1 VSPDVILAEQD
12 WTHRQRLHRDRVRPW
27 VEPRQH
33 RRTVG
38 VKHPTDDFL
47 FEYYPYSVSKLLSW
61 HPGHGVVLAGD
72 AAAFLTHP
80 AYVRTPQG
88 VTTTASWLGPKRGR
102 LDLAI
107 SILAGAQGREPMTG
121 CFALHEWAMVYGL
134 HQDEVRHHDYPLRVS
149 PDVVRHTVDA
159 VGLRCTH
166 IDAFRFF
173 TAEAAPLNSI
183 TPTRATQSAM
193 DQPGCLHAN
202 MDLYKYAMWFSPL
215 VGSDL
220 IADCFELAREARTL
234 DMRASPYDVAVFGTE
249 PIRVETPE
257 GRREYVTHQ
266 RRVVDRAG
274 DLRARLLAGLSA
286 LSEHGE

>member
-1 VSPDVILAEQD
+1 
-12 WTHRQRLHRDRVRPW
+12 
-27 VEPRQH
+27 
-33 RRTVG
+33 
-38 VKHPTDDFL
+38 
-47 FEYYPYSVSKLLSW
+47 
-61 HPGHGVVLAGD
+61 
-72 AAAFLTHP
+72 
-80 AYVRTPQG
+80 
-88 VTTTASWLGPKRGR
+88 
-102 LDLAI
+102 
-107 SILAGAQGREPMTG
+107 
-121 CFALHEWAMVYGL
+121 
-134 HQDEVRHHDYPLRVS
+134 
-149 PDVVRHTVDA
+149 
-159 VGLRCTH
+159 
-166 IDAFRFF
+166 
-173 TAEAAPLNSI
+173 
-183 TPTRATQSAM
+183 M